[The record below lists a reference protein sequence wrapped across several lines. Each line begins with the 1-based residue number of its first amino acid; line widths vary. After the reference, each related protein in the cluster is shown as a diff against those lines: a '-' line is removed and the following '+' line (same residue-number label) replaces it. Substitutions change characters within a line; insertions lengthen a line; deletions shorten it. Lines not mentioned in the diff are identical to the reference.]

1 MYIRF
6 LFNLKVFLYIVNVLF
21 LLFLGFVFYI
31 DNNGF
36 VISGNDLILI

>member
-21 LLFLGFVFYI
+21 LLFLGFFYI